1 MRSCPGI
8 APRSTRQ
15 PRVAYDVDGGGVPYV
30 SPEVTIVVLF
40 VLAGCAIGGGIGV
53 AGVLLG
59 LLAARRLRERARVRC
74 VATDW
79 QLEFQKGG
87 ELHEAVCSFELD
99 LFNETQLAT
108 GLRGVSVA
116 LYGEDEKVAI
126 GRLRDPTSKE
136 PLWPIEL
143 PSRRWTHASAY
154 VVFGDEEARML
165 SGFRRADL
173 LGWFP
178 DGRVFKLTIVERQ
191 DFVASPKK
199 VVPSRQE
206 YVANRNF
213 YSRLRGR
220 RRTAG

>member
-1 MRSCPGI
+1 M
-8 APRSTRQ
+8 
-15 PRVAYDVDGGGVPYV
+15 
-30 SPEVTIVVLF
+30 L
-40 VLAGCAIGGGIGV
+40 VLAGCVVGGGIGV

-79 QLEFQKGG
+79 QLEFQKSG

-116 LYGEDEKVAI
+116 LYGEDDKVAI
-126 GRLRDPTSKE
+126 GRLRDPTSKK
-136 PLWPIEL
+136 PLWTIDL

-154 VVFGDEEARML
+154 VVFEDEEARML

-178 DGRVFKLTIVERQ
+178 DGRVFKPKIVERR
-191 DFVASPKK
+191 DFVASPKR
-199 VVPSRQE
+199 VVPDRQE
-206 YVANRNF
+206 YAASWNF

>member
-1 MRSCPGI
+1 M
-8 APRSTRQ
+8 
-15 PRVAYDVDGGGVPYV
+15 
-30 SPEVTIVVLF
+30 SPEVTTVVLL
-40 VLAGCAIGGGIGV
+40 VLAGCAVGGGIGV

-59 LLAARRLRERARVRC
+59 LLAARRLREQARVRC

-79 QLEFQKGG
+79 QLEFQKSG

-116 LYGEDEKVAI
+116 LYAEEDEVAI
-126 GRLRDPTSKE
+126 GRLKDPISKE
-136 PLWPIEL
+136 PLWAIDL
-143 PSRRWTHASAY
+143 PARRWTHASAY
-154 VVFGDEEARML
+154 VLFEDEEARML

-173 LGWFP
+173 LGRFP
-178 DGRVFKLTIVERQ
+178 DGRLFKLTIVERK

-199 VVPSRQE
+199 LVPNRQE
-206 YVANRNF
+206 YLASRNF

>member
-1 MRSCPGI
+1 
-8 APRSTRQ
+8 
-15 PRVAYDVDGGGVPYV
+15 
-30 SPEVTIVVLF
+30 LF

-108 GLRGVSVA
+108 GLRSVSVA

-126 GRLRDPTSKE
+126 GRLRDPTSE
-136 PLWPIEL
+136 QPTWTIDL

-154 VVFGDEEARML
+154 VVFEGEEARML

-173 LGWFP
+173 LGRFP
-178 DGRVFKLTIVERQ
+178 DGRVFKLTIVERR

-199 VVPSRQE
+199 VVPNRQE
-206 YVANRNF
+206 YIANGNL

>member
-1 MRSCPGI
+1 M
-8 APRSTRQ
+8 
-15 PRVAYDVDGGGVPYV
+15 VAEAAGDV
-30 SPEVTIVVLF
+30 SPEVTTVVLF
-40 VLAGCAIGGGIGV
+40 VLAGCAVGGLIGV

-59 LLAARRLRERARVRC
+59 LLAARRLREQTRVRC

-79 QLEFQKGG
+79 QLEFQKSG
-87 ELHEAVCSFELD
+87 ELHEAECSFELD

-116 LYGEDEKVAI
+116 LYGEDDKVAI
-126 GRLRDPTSKE
+126 GRLRDPTSKK
-136 PLWPIEL
+136 PLWTIDL

-154 VVFGDEEARML
+154 VVFEDEEARML

-173 LGWFP
+173 LGRFP
-178 DGRVFKLTIVERQ
+178 DGRAFKLTIVERR

-199 VVPSRQE
+199 VVPNRQE
-206 YVANRNF
+206 YVASRNF

>member
-1 MRSCPGI
+1 M
-8 APRSTRQ
+8 
-15 PRVAYDVDGGGVPYV
+15 VAKAAGDV
-30 SPEVTIVVLF
+30 SPEVTTVVLL
-40 VLAGCAIGGGIGV
+40 VLAGCALGSGIGV

-59 LLAARRLRERARVRC
+59 LLAARRLREQARVRC

-79 QLEFQKGG
+79 RLEFQKSGA
-87 ELHEAVCSFELD
+87 LHEAVCSFELD

-116 LYGEDEKVAI
+116 LYGEDDKVAI
-126 GRLRDPTSKE
+126 ERLRDPTSKE
-136 PLWPIEL
+136 PLWAIDL

-154 VVFGDEEARML
+154 VLFEDDEARML

-173 LGWFP
+173 LGRFP
-178 DGRVFKLTIVERQ
+178 DGKVFKLTIVERR

-199 VVPSRQE
+199 VVSSRQE
-206 YVANRNF
+206 YVASRTF

>member
-1 MRSCPGI
+1 M
-8 APRSTRQ
+8 
-15 PRVAYDVDGGGVPYV
+15 
-30 SPEVTIVVLF
+30 
-40 VLAGCAIGGGIGV
+40 

-59 LLAARRLRERARVRC
+59 LLAAQRLREQARVRC

-79 QLEFQKGG
+79 QLEFQKSG
-87 ELHEAVCSFELD
+87 EVHEAVCSFELD

-116 LYGEDEKVAI
+116 LYAEEDKVAI
-126 GRLRDPTSKE
+126 GRLKDPISKE
-136 PLWPIEL
+136 PLWAIDL
-143 PSRRWTHASAY
+143 PARRWTHASAH
-154 VVFGDEEARML
+154 VLFEDEEARML

-173 LGWFP
+173 LGQFP
-178 DGRVFKLTIVERQ
+178 DGRVFKLTIVERR

-199 VVPSRQE
+199 LVPNRQE
-206 YVANRNF
+206 YLASRNF